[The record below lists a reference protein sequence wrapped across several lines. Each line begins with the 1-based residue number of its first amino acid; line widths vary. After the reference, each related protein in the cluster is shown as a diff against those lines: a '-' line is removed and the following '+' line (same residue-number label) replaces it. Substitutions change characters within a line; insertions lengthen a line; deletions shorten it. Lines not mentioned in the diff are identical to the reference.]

1 MTTSVKVEVP
11 THANWVVDVVVNNS
25 EGQEL
30 QHDVLQPG
38 QSQYYTVYD
47 DRVVHVKEIKGS

>member
-38 QSQYYTVYD
+38 QSQYYTVCD